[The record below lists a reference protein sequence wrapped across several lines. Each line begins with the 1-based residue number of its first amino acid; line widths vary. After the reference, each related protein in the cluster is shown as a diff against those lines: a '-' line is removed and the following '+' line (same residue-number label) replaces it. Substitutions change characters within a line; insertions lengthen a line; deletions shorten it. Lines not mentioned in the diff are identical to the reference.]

1 MRFKLRF
8 CLALFIILT
17 VGMVISYADE
27 IEQQNHNTTINET
40 QFSTQAN
47 DEQTSNQVAED
58 SNEVRSE
65 PLALAQTNQWIET
78 SGHKFYVDADGN
90 YVKGIYEVDNVIYY
104 FDTESGALVKSAA
117 WRIWNGKRYFT
128 NSEGIAYRNQFI
140 SFGPYKF
147 YMGADGA
154 VMTGIY
160 ATIDGS
166 MYYADDTGEVIRKA
180 QWITQNGKRYFAN
193 AEGRLYRNQFISF
206 GPHRYYMGADGS
218 AQTGIF
224 AVNDGSMYY
233 ADDTGEVVRKAQW
246 IEKDG
251 KRYFSNADGKL
262 YKNQFISFGPRRYYM
277 GPDGAAMTGRFTAND
292 GKDYNAD
299 DKGELITNKA
309 QWVVRDGKR
318 YFISAEGHMYRNQ
331 FISFGPY
338 RFYMGADG
346 AAMTGVFKAKN
357 GNMYYADETGEFIRK
372 AQWIEQ
378 NGKRYFSNEDG
389 EIYTNQFLYFGATK
403 YFVGPD
409 GAVRDDINFEGID
422 FGIQQSPNYNIGRA
436 EKPIDYIVI
445 HHWGHEGQSFSGVVC
460 WLCRMNGDSSAHYVV
475 QGGRVECIVNPNDTA
490 WHAGNWNYNLRT
502 IGIECR
508 PEMTDGDFDTTARLI
523 ANLWKMY
530 GKKPIIGHRDII
542 PTACPGKYYTR
553 FAELTQLAETYYN
566 KK

>member
-27 IEQQNHNTTINET
+27 TEQQNHNTINET

-47 DEQTSNQVAED
+47 DEQISNQVAED
-58 SNEVRSE
+58 NNEVRSE

-78 SGHKFYVDADGN
+78 SGQKFYVDADGN

-224 AVNDGSMYY
+224 AANDGSMYY

-262 YKNQFISFGPRRYYM
+262 YRNQFISFGPRRYYM
-277 GPDGAAMTGRFTAND
+277 GT
-292 GKDYNAD
+292 
-299 DKGELITNKA
+299 
-309 QWVVRDGKR
+309 
-318 YFISAEGHMYRNQ
+318 
-331 FISFGPY
+331 
-338 RFYMGADG
+338 DG

-357 GNMYYADETGEFIRK
+357 GNMYYADNTGEIARKAQWAEQNGKRYFCDNTGELYVNMLISFGPYRYYMGKDGAAMTGFFKAPNNHSYNADETGEIIRK

-389 EIYTNQFLYFGATK
+389 EIYTNQFLYFGPTK

-409 GAVRDDINFEGID
+409 GAVRDDINFDGID
-422 FGIQQSPNYNIGRA
+422 FGIRQSPNYNIGRA

-553 FAELTQLAETYYN
+553 FAELTQLAESYYN
-566 KK
+566 K